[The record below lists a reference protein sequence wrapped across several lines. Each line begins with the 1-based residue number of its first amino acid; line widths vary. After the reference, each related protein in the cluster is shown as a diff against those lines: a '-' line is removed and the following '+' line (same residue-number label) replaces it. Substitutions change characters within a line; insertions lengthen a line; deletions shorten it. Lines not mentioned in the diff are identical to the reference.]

1 MAKGPKGKN
10 SKQWYNPDSLV
21 MNIVVSVICL
31 LGIGGSLWLF
41 RTDLNDTLRRLAEEP
56 VGTVVWKERTVQR
69 RASGRVL
76 WEQLERSSSL
86 YDGDFITANDF
97 SGARI
102 EFINGENLE
111 LLPGTSTQI
120 FYRHEDIS
128 RIELIE
134 GALSLLT
141 GRFTVT
147 VSKGAERVNLN
158 PRTLASVEA
167 RKGIRLNLFQGSGSL
182 TASGETRRAEA
193 GESLETGEDGT
204 FLGSPGVMVV
214 SPRNGTRII
223 RAVGGAEE
231 VEFIWRRVNAP
242 EDSKVVLELAEDREF
257 TRRLGSWTGTG
268 ASAVFELFPG
278 TFYWK
283 AYDLSAPES
292 ADQGRLEIAVSP
304 GFQALSPASGS
315 VYRYTS
321 KLPELR
327 FSWSAPEEVSE
338 LVLEAADNP
347 GMRQPVFRQQIK
359 SSSGSGG
366 SFAYSGLAE
375 GDWYWRVSPV
385 YPEGVEGKDLP
396 SQVNAFTIVRESE
409 LAVPV
414 LSFPAS
420 GSVVYTGSGTGNI
433 YFSWKPLEEAVS
445 YSVFVCRDRELSET
459 LISASTTRNYY
470 AYDPGTGIL
479 GEGDYYWGVYQTAGN
494 EQRSGISTPVP
505 FSVRNGD
512 TALRIIYPPD
522 NHSVTADRSPDL
534 SYRWKNLSFP
544 VKFQISERPDFSP
557 PLIRDDAVNGSAAH
571 GSFLN
576 PGVYY
581 WRIAAET
588 SAGSFDSSPRRL
600 VVSPSLEAPKV
611 LAPGNGEVLKIEE
624 GKAVTFSWE
633 RMNYADYYQFSLF
646 VDGRDAPLTE
656 ILSLSSSQVMVYF
669 DSRTAGKFRWTVQ
682 GFSDPTLE
690 TLGRSGLI
698 ASSRF
703 TVSPPAS
710 VVLAGGEEAT
720 WTVPRIS
727 NVQSFS
733 GQIRSPVTLQY
744 PESGASIDGISAL
757 RAPPEAKWS
766 ASEPLKNIQL
776 VISRNENPISDPRA
790 IILEMGSQA
799 SSITF
804 PSLTEGVW
812 YWTIQ
817 GDTADGRGVSSG
829 DPFFFSVLAI
839 PPLPPPRRFQPENEA
854 VLTLAQLT
862 RDRSITF
869 NWETIEGA
877 NAYIFS
883 LFGDGDPPK
892 PLITGPAD
900 PETSYVLEDLT
911 LLDQDSYLWQV
922 EAVYRNQNGVIE
934 QRGIIEQHPFVIDVA
949 RSNTL
954 QTHSQGPMYGQ

>member
-1 MAKGPKGKN
+1 
-10 SKQWYNPDSLV
+10 
-21 MNIVVSVICL
+21 MNIVVSAICL

-41 RTDLNDTLRRLAEEP
+41 RTDLDDTSRRLAEEP
-56 VGTVVWKERTVQR
+56 VGAVVWKERTLQR
-69 RASGRVL
+69 LASGRVL

-86 YDGDFITANDF
+86 YDGDFITANSF

-102 EFINGENLE
+102 EFINGESLE
-111 LLPGTSTQI
+111 LLPGTSIQI
-120 FYRHEDIS
+120 FYRDEDIS
-128 RIELIE
+128 RIELTQ

-147 VSKGAERVNLN
+147 VTVSGSAGRVNLN

-182 TASGETRRAEA
+182 TVPGETRRAEA

-214 SPRNGTRII
+214 SPRDGTRIL
-223 RAVGGAEE
+223 RAADGVEE
-231 VEFIWRRVNAP
+231 VEFLWRRVNAP
-242 EDSKVVLELAEDREF
+242 EDSEVVLELAEDREF

-268 ASAVFELFPG
+268 ASAVFELLPG

-283 AYDLSAPES
+283 AYDPSAPES
-292 ADQGRLEIAVSP
+292 AHRGRLEIAASS
-304 GFQALSPASGS
+304 GFRALSPASGS

-321 KLPELR
+321 KLPELL
-327 FSWSAPEEVSE
+327 FSWSAPEEVLE
-338 LVLEAADNP
+338 LVLEAANNP
-347 GMRQPVFRQQIK
+347 DMRLPVFRQQIK
-359 SSSGSGG
+359 SSPGSGG
-366 SFAYSGLAE
+366 FFAYSGLAE
-375 GDWYWRVSPV
+375 GVWYWRVSPV
-385 YPEGVEGKDLP
+385 YPEGVEGSDLP
-396 SQVNAFTIVRESE
+396 SQVNDFTIVREPD

-414 LSFPAS
+414 PSFPAS
-420 GSVVYTGSGTGNI
+420 GSAVYTGSGAGNV

-445 YSVFVCRDRELSET
+445 YSVLVSRDRELSEP

-470 AYDPGTGIL
+470 AYDPAAGIL
-479 GEGDYYWGVYQTAGN
+479 GEGDYYWGVYQTGGN

-505 FSVRNGD
+505 FSVKNGD
-512 TALRIIYPPD
+512 TALRALFPPD
-522 NHSVTADRSPDL
+522 NYTVTADRSPDL
-534 SYRWKNLSFP
+534 SYSWKNPSSP
-544 VKFQISERPDFSP
+544 VEFQISERPDFSP
-557 PLIRDDAVNGSAAH
+557 PLIRDNEVNGSAAP

-588 SAGSFDSSPRRL
+588 PAGRFDSSPRRL
-600 VVSPSLEAPKV
+600 VVAPSLEAPRV
-611 LAPGNGEVLKIEE
+611 LSPGNNEVLKIEE

-633 RMNYADYYQFSLF
+633 RMSYADYYQFSLF

-656 ILSLSSSQVMVYF
+656 ISSLPNSQVMVHF
-669 DSRTAGKFRWTVQ
+669 DSRTAGRFRWTVQ
-682 GFSDPTLE
+682 GFSYPTAE
-690 TLGRSGLI
+690 NLGRSGLI
-698 ASSRF
+698 TSSRF
-703 TVSPPAS
+703 TISPPAA

-720 WTVPRIS
+720 WTVPRIA
-727 NVQSFS
+727 NIQSFS
-733 GQIRSPVTLQY
+733 GQIRSPLTLVY

-757 RAPPEAKWS
+757 RAPPEARWT
-766 ASEPLKNIQL
+766 AVEPLKNIQL
-776 VISRNENPISDPRA
+776 VISRNPDPISDPRA

-799 SSITF
+799 SSIAF

-829 DPFFFSVLAI
+829 DPSWFSVLAI
-839 PPLPPPRRFQPENEA
+839 PPLPSPRRIQPENEA
-854 VLTLAQLT
+854 VITLAQLT

-869 NWETIEGA
+869 DWEAVEGA

-892 PLITGPAD
+892 PLMTVPAD
-900 PETSYVLEDLT
+900 LETSFVLEDLT